1 MQTAIRAVAGFAL
14 AALLAACG
22 FHLRGDVTYAFATL
36 QVTGPPQSPIVIE
49 LKRTLQSSGNVKLVE
64 VPKDAQAILDVTNVS
79 DDKGVLSL
87 SGGGRV
93 SEYVLTKRVS
103 FNLHDIEGR
112 DWMPAGE
119 ITVRR
124 ATRSASLKCWRA
136 SRRSSRCCATC
147 KPTSSSRSSAG
158 CRRRRSRSPEMNHPP
173 GSLRSLPPRGGQSV
187 PFGRPRGH

>member
-124 ATRSASLKCWRA
+124 SYTFSESEVLARQSQEQQMLRDMQTDVVQQII
-136 SRRSSRCCATC
+136 RRLQAAK
-147 KPTSSSRSSAG
+147 KPVA
-158 CRRRRSRSPEMNHPP
+158 
-173 GSLRSLPPRGGQSV
+173 
-187 PFGRPRGH
+187 

>member
-1 MQTAIRAVAGFAL
+1 MSSFDHSPERPALRDAGARRRALFACVGLAFAL
-14 AALLAACG
+14 GLPACG
-22 FHLRGDVTYAFATL
+22 FHLRGDVSYPFSSL
-36 QVTGPPQSPIVIE
+36 YVTGPPSSPIVQE
-49 LKRTLQSSGNVKLVE
+49 LKRTLESGGSTKLADSA
-64 VPKDAQAILDVTNVS
+64 KDSQAILEVTNVV

-124 ATRSASLKCWRA
+124 SYTFSESEVLARQSQEQQMLRDMQTDVVQQII
-136 SRRSSRCCATC
+136 RRLQAAK
-147 KPTSSSRSSAG
+147 KPVA
-158 CRRRRSRSPEMNHPP
+158 
-173 GSLRSLPPRGGQSV
+173 
-187 PFGRPRGH
+187 